1 VAVVAI
7 PSALVVCGVLGLVG
21 WRMLRSTGLEE
32 IELALAD
39 PQDREPA
46 RPALIARIVDFLGLR
61 GQRTLLRMYGNR
73 RLEHLDARLVSAGR
87 PEGLNAPAF
96 VRRKAGFTVIGL
108 VVGFFFVLA
117 GQRFFGVLVAGVFM
131 LWMDLWLRSVVGRRQ
146 AAIARAL
153 PDFLD
158 VLAVTVSAGLTLQAA
173 LDRVSQADRGALG
186 DEVRH
191 VLDDMRYGMSRRQA
205 LDGLRRRNDAAS
217 VGSFVTALLQ
227 AEELGT
233 PISQA
238 LNDIAAEVRREF
250 AQSARR
256 QAAKAGPKV
265 SLVVTSF
272 IVPGAMLLIVSAL
285 VLSNLPKFRGIFG

>member
-1 VAVVAI
+1 MAVVAI
-7 PSALVVCGVLGLVG
+7 PAALVACAVLGLIG
-21 WRMLRSTGLEE
+21 WRMLRSSGLEE

-39 PQDREPA
+39 TRDREQP
-46 RPALIARIVDFLGLR
+46 RPALVARVVDFLGRR
-61 GQRTLLRMYGNR
+61 GQRTLLRLYGDR
-73 RLEHLDARLVSAGR
+73 RLERLDARLVSAGR

-96 VRRKAGFTVIGL
+96 VRRTAGFAVIGL
-108 VVGFFFVLA
+108 IVGFFFLLA
-117 GQRFFGVLVAGVFM
+117 GQRLLAVLVVAVFS
-131 LWMDLWLRSVVGRRQ
+131 LWMHVWLRSVVGHRQ

-158 VLAVTVSAGLTLQAA
+158 VLAVTVAAGLTLQAA

-250 AQSARR
+250 AQTARR

-285 VLSNLPKFRGIFG
+285 VLSNLPKFQGIFR